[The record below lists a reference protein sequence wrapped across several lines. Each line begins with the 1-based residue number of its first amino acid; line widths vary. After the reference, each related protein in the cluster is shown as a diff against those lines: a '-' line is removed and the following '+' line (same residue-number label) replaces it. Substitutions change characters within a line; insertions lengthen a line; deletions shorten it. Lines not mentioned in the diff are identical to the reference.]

1 MSRATSSLPRKR
13 RHKKVTKQAKGY
25 FGRRKNL
32 YRTAKD
38 AVEKAMQYSYRDRR
52 QRKRDFRKLWITRIN
67 AASRQHGLSYS
78 RFIHGLKEH
87 DIQLNRKML
96 ADMAIRDPEG
106 FEALVKKV
114 K

>member
-1 MSRATSSLPRKR
+1 MSRANSSVPRKR
-13 RHKKVTKQAKGY
+13 RHKKVIGEAKGY

-52 QRKRDFRKLWITRIN
+52 QKKREFRKLWITRIN

-78 RFIHGLKEH
+78 RFIHGLKENNIEL
-87 DIQLNRKML
+87 DRKIL

-106 FEALVKKV
+106 FEALVNKV